1 MTRFREM
8 SVGGRSP
15 VASIN
20 QDHIDDF
27 VATVA
32 KLPTR
37 DGLPMHYR
45 SKPMA
50 FLIQWHDQNKAK
62 PKVRPIS
69 ATTVYH
75 HLRAVAAFMKWA
87 TWRYRLTVNPCA
99 GAVNGVPKETR
110 PPEARHVA
118 SIDRKLAP
126 AFIADLSVL
135 VREGNVAARAMLFTL
150 LTVSRKGCIL
160 NMHWRELD
168 LASTPPV
175 WTVPAENMKTNTEH
189 RVPLSQQAVAC
200 LGAPGGPD
208 DLVFGH
214 LRRDALG
221 DLRRRTMK
229 RGSTMTE
236 HGWRTTFTSFAGNE
250 ARVSRDLT
258 QMTLAH
264 KVGNAVE
271 RAYMRDTWEQQRGE
285 LLQKWADYLLPE

>member
-1 MTRFREM
+1 
-8 SVGGRSP
+8 
-15 VASIN
+15 
-20 QDHIDDF
+20 
-27 VATVA
+27 
-32 KLPTR
+32 
-37 DGLPMHYR
+37 
-45 SKPMA
+45 MA
-50 FLIQWHDQNKAK
+50 FLIRWHDQNRTK
-62 PKVRPIS
+62 PNVRPIS

-99 GAVNGVPKETR
+99 GAVNGIPKETR

-135 VREGNVAARAMLFTL
+135 VREGNVAALAMLFTI
-150 LTVSRKGCIL
+150 LTVSRKGSVL
-160 NMHWRELD
+160 NMRWRELD
-168 LASTPPV
+168 MTSTPPI

-250 ARVSRDLT
+250 ARASRDLA

-264 KVGNAVE
+264 KLGNAVE

-285 LLQKWADYLLPE
+285 LLQKWADYLMPDAGKAE